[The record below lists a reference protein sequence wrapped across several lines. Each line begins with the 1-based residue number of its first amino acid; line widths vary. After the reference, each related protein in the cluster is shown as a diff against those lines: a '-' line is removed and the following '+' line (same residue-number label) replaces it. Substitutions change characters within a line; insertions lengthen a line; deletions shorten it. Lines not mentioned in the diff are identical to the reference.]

1 MSKMP
6 IKHEAKLSALF
17 YVYQEIGHALTILK
31 NLHIAKCLVKAYPFQ
46 LAITW
51 SSINFVISGKTILDD
66 IPSKCFSK

>member
-1 MSKMP
+1 MP

-17 YVYQEIGHALTILK
+17 YVYQEIGHALTVLK

-51 SSINFVISGKTILDD
+51 
-66 IPSKCFSK
+66 